1 MICPPETS
9 TLLSVMKTTNQL
21 KKAADQLKQ
30 MLTPEQVAYSQAVSV
45 CSVVMELGLQ
55 RASIEDVVDGL
66 TERFQGML
74 DRNEIQ
80 DVAEG
85 AIEFGMQAGLMQVV
99 DTETFSLSSTGM
111 YVGRDWLKRLKQEF

>member
-1 MICPPETS
+1 LIYPPETS
-9 TLLSVMKTTNQL
+9 TLLSVMNQL
-21 KKAADQLKQ
+21 ELKNAADQLKQ

-66 TERFQGML
+66 NERFQGML
-74 DRNEIQ
+74 ERDFIQ

-85 AIEFGMQAGLMQVV
+85 AIEFGMQAGLMQYV

>member
-1 MICPPETS
+1 M
-9 TLLSVMKTTNQL
+9 NQL
-21 KKAADQLKQ
+21 EFQNAADQLKQ

-45 CSVVMELGLQ
+45 CSIVMELGLQ

-66 TERFQGML
+66 NERFQGML
-74 DRNEIQ
+74 ERDFIQ

-85 AIEFGMQAGLMQVV
+85 AIEFGMQAGLMQHV